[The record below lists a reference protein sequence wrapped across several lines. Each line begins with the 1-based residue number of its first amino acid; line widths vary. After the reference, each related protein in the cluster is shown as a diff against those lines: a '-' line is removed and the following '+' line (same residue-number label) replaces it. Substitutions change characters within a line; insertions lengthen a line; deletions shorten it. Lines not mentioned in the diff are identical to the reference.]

1 MLNKR
6 NVRDFMDA
14 FGVRSLVD
22 LLMLA
27 HLHTT
32 RARVP
37 TQSNVIEAGPGMSN
51 DGELEWYYGNGDGKK
66 TGPLSFKEVIYLE
79 DFQRRINL
87 I

>member
-14 FGVRSLVD
+14 FGVRILVD

-27 HLHTT
+27 HLHTS

-51 DGELEWYYGNGDGKK
+51 DGELEWYYGDGK

-79 DFQRRINL
+79 YFQKI
-87 I
+87 